1 MTGPTPRRQFLHQL
15 GLAGAGLLAPCGAAR
30 AQEGGRVFKA
40 DTELVSTAVTVID
53 GEGRLVSTLSR
64 DDFEVFEDGA
74 PQSVAQFTGDRVP
87 VSLVLLLDA
96 SDSMIGPRIADA
108 RAALARFLDD
118 LLEPEDEAALVTFNH
133 HARVSA
139 TWTLDRAPLRQQLD
153 VIQPTG
159 GTALYDAIVATLPLF
174 RSRRHQRAAML
185 VVSDGADTASD
196 ASLMELRAT
205 LTGTDVFIYA
215 IGISSKSGRR
225 STEVNPWALR
235 DVTASGGGY
244 TEVISSPA
252 ELGPATDRIAEELNH
267 QYMLGFTPERRTDGR
282 YHTIR
287 ITIRGRDY
295 RVRSRRGYFAGRG
308 RS

>member
-1 MTGPTPRRQFLHQL
+1 MTGPTPRRRFLHHL
-15 GLAGAGLLAPCGAAR
+15 GLAGVGLLAPCATAR
-30 AQEGGRVFKA
+30 AQQGGTVFKI

-53 GEGRLVSTLSR
+53 ADGRLVSTLSR
-64 DDFEVFEDGA
+64 NDFEVFEDGV
-74 PQSVAQFTGDRVP
+74 PQAVSQFTRERVP
-87 VSLVLLLDA
+87 VSIVLLLDA

-108 RAALARFLDD
+108 RAALARFLDE
-118 LLEPEDEAALVTFNH
+118 LLKPEDEAALVAFNH

-139 TWTLDRAPLRQQLD
+139 SWTLDREPLRRQLEA
-153 VIQPTG
+153 IQPTG
-159 GTALYDAIVATLPLF
+159 GTALYDAVVATLPLF

-196 ASLMELRAT
+196 ASLTELRT
-205 LTGTDVFIYA
+205 SLTGSDVFIYA
-215 IGISSKSGRR
+215 IGIQSKSGRR

-244 TEVISSPA
+244 AEIIASPA
-252 ELGPATDRIAEELNH
+252 ELGPATARIAEELNH
-267 QYMLGFTPERRTDGR
+267 QYMVGFTPERRTDSR

-287 ITIRGRDY
+287 ITVRGRDY